1 MTHKWVYAFEEGDA
15 SMRNLL
21 GGKGCNLAEMTRI
34 GLPVP
39 PGFVVTT
46 EACIDY
52 MHTGKF
58 PEGMWDQVVKFMKDL
73 DQKTGKTF
81 GDDSNPLLVS
91 IRSGA
96 RESMPGMMDTILNV
110 GLTPGAVETM
120 AKKFGD
126 KRFAWDLY
134 RRLIQMFSKVVLGVD
149 GEPFEEIIEE
159 ERKKVGAKT
168 DAEMT
173 AEGWQRCAARFKQL
187 AEEHTGKPFPEDPYK
202 QLELGIEAVFESWN
216 GKRAIDYRNHYGYPH
231 TWGTAANI
239 VTMVYGNFADGKS
252 GTGVAFTRNPSTGEK
267 KFYGE
272 YLLNAQGEDVVSGA
286 RTPTEVSGLA
296 KEIPGAWNDLMNV
309 AGILEDHY
317 RETQDIEFTIEGG
330 KLWMLQTR
338 SGKRTAASAVK
349 IACDMVDEGLITEK
363 EAVARISP
371 DMIDQMLHPRFD
383 EAELKKATI
392 LATGLNASPGAA
404 VGKVYF
410 EADVA
415 EAKNKEGEAVILVRP
430 LTEPSDVHGM
440 LAARGILTSEG
451 GATSHAAVVARQ
463 LGKPAVVGCA
473 ELKID
478 VEAKMFEAN
487 GKIVKEGDFISLN
500 GAKGTVYLGK
510 MPVVAPNLEEQTE
523 LLKILGW
530 ADGMRRLMVWANADD
545 EQQASR
551 ARSYGAQGIG
561 LCRTEHMFLGDR
573 TQIFQDFILA
583 PDAESKQSALDKLA
597 VLQHD
602 DFYGIFRAMDGLPVI
617 IRLIDPPLHEFLPKR
632 DELMVDVAI
641 GHERGEDV
649 SHQEFLLRKADELA
663 EFNPMLGLRGIR
675 LGIML
680 PDVTVMQVRAIISAA
695 CDAAHD
701 GFDVHPEVMIPLT
714 SHINE
719 LKLLQGILE
728 DEARKV
734 MEEKG
739 ATVDYKFG
747 TMIEIPRA
755 ALTAGE
761 IATLAQFFS
770 FGTNDLTQMTYG
782 ISRDDAERHFL
793 LQYVEKGILPRNPFQ
808 TIDRD
813 GVGKLMKMCVE
824 AGRATR
830 ADLEV
835 GICGEHGGDPD
846 SIDFCHQIGLNYVS
860 CSPFR
865 VPVARLA
872 AAHAALREQ
881 GWDRLGELGIR
892 EPKSKKN

>member
-1 MTHKWVYAFEEGDA
+1 MAHKWVYSFEEGDA
-15 SMRNLL
+15 TMRNLL

-39 PGFVVTT
+39 PGFTVTT
-46 EACIDY
+46 EACIEH
-52 MHTGKF
+52 MNTGKF
-58 PEGMWDQVVKFMKDL
+58 PAGMWDQVREFMKDL
-73 DQKTGKTF
+73 NKKTGKEF
-81 GDDSNPLLVS
+81 GNDKNPLLVS

-120 AKKFGD
+120 GKKFGD
-126 KRFAWDLY
+126 MRFAWDLY
-134 RRLIQMFSKVVLGVD
+134 RRLIQMFSKVVLDVP
-149 GEPFEEIIEE
+149 GEDFEEIIEE
-159 ERKKVGAKT
+159 ERAAIGAKT

-173 AEGWQRCAARFKQL
+173 AEGWQKCAARFKKL
-187 AEEHTGKPFPEDPYK
+187 AETHTGQPFPEDPYK
-202 QLELGIEAVFESWN
+202 QLELGIEAVFQSWN
-216 GKRAIDYRNHYGYPH
+216 GKRAVDYRNHYGYPH
-231 TWGTAANI
+231 SWGTAANM

-296 KEIPGAWNDLMNV
+296 KEIPEAWKELMKV
-309 AGILEDHY
+309 ADILEDHY
-317 RETQDIEFTIEGG
+317 RETQDIEFTVESG

-338 SGKRTAASAVK
+338 SGKRTAASAAK
-349 IACDMVDEGLITEK
+349 IACDMVDEGLITPS
-363 EAVARISP
+363 EAVARLSP

-383 EAELKKATI
+383 DAALKKATV
-392 LATGLNASPGAA
+392 LAKGLNASPGAA

-410 EADVA
+410 DADTA
-415 EAKNKEGEAVILVRP
+415 EARTKEGEAVILVRP

-463 LGKPAVVGCA
+463 LGKPAVVGCS
-473 ELKID
+473 D
-478 VEAKMFEAN
+478 VRINVDEKFFVAD
-487 GKIVKEGDFISLN
+487 GTTVKEGEFISLN

-510 MPVVAPNLEEQTE
+510 IAVTAPKLEEQTE
-523 LLKILGW
+523 LLRVLGW
-530 ADGMRRLMVWANADD
+530 ADELRRLMVWANADD
-545 EQQASR
+545 EQQALR

-573 TQIFQDFILA
+573 TELFQNYILA
-583 PDAESKQSALDKLA
+583 PDADSKQKALDKLA

-649 SHQEFLLRKADELA
+649 AHKEFLLRKADELA

-695 CDAAHD
+695 CDAAKD

-714 SHINE
+714 SHVNE

-728 DEARKV
+728 EEARKV
-734 MEEKG
+734 MAEKK
-739 ATVDYKFG
+739 ANVDYKFG

-755 ALTAGE
+755 ALTASE

-793 LQYVEKGILPRNPFQ
+793 LQYVEKEILPKNPFQ

-830 ADLEV
+830 PDLEV

-846 SIDFCHQIGLNYVS
+846 SIDFCHSINLNYVS

-872 AAHAALREQ
+872 AAHAVLRER
-881 GWDRLGELGIR
+881 GWDRLGELGVR
-892 EPKSKKN
+892 DPKSTKN

>member
-1 MTHKWVYAFEEGDA
+1 MAYKWVYSFEEGDA
-15 SMRNLL
+15 SMRNLM

-39 PGFVVTT
+39 PGFTVTT
-46 EACIDY
+46 EACVDY
-52 MHTGKF
+52 MNTGKF
-58 PEGMWDQVVKFMKDL
+58 PEGMWQQVLDFMKDL
-73 DQKTGKTF
+73 NKKTGKEF
-81 GDDSNPLLVS
+81 GNDKNPLLVS

-110 GLTPGAVETM
+110 GLTPGAVETLGKEFKDM
-120 AKKFGD
+120 
-126 KRFAWDLY
+126 RFAWDLY
-134 RRLIQMFSKVVLGVD
+134 RRLIQMFSKVVLDVP
-149 GEPFEEIIEE
+149 GEEFEEIIND
-159 ERKKVGAKT
+159 ERAKAGAKT

-173 AEGWQRCAARFKQL
+173 EAGWKACATRFKAL
-187 AEEHTGKPFPEDPYK
+187 AVKHTGKPFPEKPYE
-202 QLELGIEAVFESWN
+202 QLELGIEAVFKSWN
-216 GKRAIDYRNHYGYPH
+216 GKRAVDYRNHYGYPH
-231 TWGTAANI
+231 TWGTACNI
-239 VTMVYGNFADGKS
+239 VTMVYGNFDDGAS

-286 RTPTEVSGLA
+286 RTPTEVSSLA

-309 AGILEDHY
+309 ANILEKHY
-317 RETQDIEFTIEGG
+317 RETQDIEFTIEHG

-338 SGKRTAASAVK
+338 SGKRTAASAIK
-349 IACDMVDEGLITEK
+349 IAVDMVEEGLISK
-363 EAVARISP
+363 QEAIARIAP
-371 DMIDQMLHPRFD
+371 EMIDQLLHPRFD
-383 EAELKKATI
+383 DKALKAVKP
-392 LATGLNASPGAA
+392 LAKGLNASPGAA

-410 EADVA
+410 DADTA
-415 EAKNKEGEAVILVRP
+415 EARTKEGEAVILVRL
-430 LTEPSDVHGM
+430 LTDPSDVHGM
-440 LAARGILTSEG
+440 LAAKGILTAQG

-463 LGKPAVVGCA
+463 LGKPCVAGCSEIVINEAEKVFQVGST
-473 ELKID
+473 
-478 VEAKMFEAN
+478 V
-487 GKIVKEGDFISLN
+487 VKEGDFISLD
-500 GAKGTVYLGK
+500 GAKGTVYAGK
-510 MPVVAPNLEEQTE
+510 IPVVAPRLEEQTE

-530 ADGMRRLMVWANADD
+530 ADELRRLMVWANADD
-545 EQQASR
+545 ETQASR

-573 TQIFQDFILA
+573 TQMFQDYILA
-583 PDAESKQSALDKLA
+583 PDVDTKTAALAKLG

-602 DFYGIFRAMDGLPVI
+602 DFYGIFRAMTGLPVI
-617 IRLIDPPLHEFLPKR
+617 IRLIDPPLHEFLPAH
-632 DELMVDVAI
+632 DELKVDVAI

-649 SHQEFLLRKADELA
+649 SHKEYLLRKADELA

-695 CDAAHD
+695 CDAAKD
-701 GFDVHPEVMIPLT
+701 GFDVHPEIMIPLT

-728 DEARKV
+728 EEAKSV
-734 MEEKG
+734 MAEKK
-739 ATVDYKFG
+739 AHVDYKFG

-755 ALTAGE
+755 AITAGE

-770 FGTNDLTQMTYG
+770 FGTNDLTQMTFG

-793 LQYVEKGILPRNPFQ
+793 LQYVEREILPKNPFQ

-813 GVGKLMKMCVE
+813 GVGQLMKMCVD

-830 ADLEV
+830 PDLEI

-846 SIDFCHQIGLNYVS
+846 SIDFCHKIGLNYVS

-872 AAHAALREQ
+872 AAQAVLRDQ
-881 GWDRLGELGIR
+881 GWTRMGELGVKD
-892 EPKSKKN
+892 PNAKS

>member
-1 MTHKWVYAFEEGDA
+1 MAHKWVYSFEEGDA
-15 SMRNLL
+15 TMRNLL

-39 PGFVVTT
+39 PGFTVTT
-46 EACIDY
+46 EACVEY
-52 MHTGKF
+52 MNTGQF
-58 PEGMWDQVVKFMKDL
+58 PAGMWDEVVAFMKDL
-73 DQKTGKTF
+73 NKKTGKEF
-81 GDDSNPLLVS
+81 GNDKNPLLVS

-120 AKKFGD
+120 GKKFGD
-126 KRFAWDLY
+126 MRFAWDLY
-134 RRLIQMFSKVVLGVD
+134 RRLIQMFSKVVLEVP
-149 GEPFEEIIEE
+149 GEAFEEIIEQVRAE
-159 ERKKVGAKT
+159 VGAKT

-173 AEGWQRCAARFKQL
+173 AAGWEKCAREFKKL
-187 AEEHTGKPFPEDPYK
+187 AEKHTGKPFPEEPYK
-202 QLELGIEAVFESWN
+202 QLELGIEAVFQSWN

-239 VTMVYGNFADGKS
+239 VTMVYGNFADGNS
-252 GTGVAFTRNPSTGEK
+252 GTGVAFTRNPATGEK

-272 YLLNAQGEDVVSGA
+272 YLLNAQGEDVVSGS
-286 RTPTEVSGLA
+286 RTPTEVSSLA
-296 KEIPGAWNDLMNV
+296 KEIPSAWDDLMKV
-309 AGILEDHY
+309 AQTLENHY
-317 RETQDIEFTIEGG
+317 REVQDIEFTVESG

-338 SGKRTAASAVK
+338 SGKRTAASALK
-349 IACDMVDEGLITEK
+349 IACDMVDEGLITKE
-363 EAVARISP
+363 EAVARIAP
-371 DMIDQMLHPRFD
+371 DMVDQMLHPRFAD
-383 EAELKKATI
+383 ADLKKATL
-392 LATGLNASPGAA
+392 LAKGLNASPGAA

-410 EADVA
+410 DADVA
-415 EAKNKEGEAVILVRP
+415 EAKSKEGEAVILVRP

-440 LAARGILTSEG
+440 LAAKGILTSEG

-463 LGKPAVVGCA
+463 LGKPAVVGCS
-473 ELKID
+473 EVRINLEEKY
-478 VEAKMFEAN
+478 FEAN
-487 GKIVKEGDFISLN
+487 GTTIKEGDFISLN
-500 GAKGTVYLGK
+500 GGKGTVYLGK
-510 MPVVAPNLEEQTE
+510 IPVSAPQLEEQTE
-523 LLKILGW
+523 LLRVLGW
-530 ADGMRRLMVWANADD
+530 ADEMRRLRVWANADD

-573 TQIFQDFILA
+573 TELFQNYILA
-583 PDAESKQSALDKLA
+583 PDADSKAAALAKLA
-597 VLQHD
+597 QLQHD

-632 DELMVDVAI
+632 DELMVDVAV

-649 SHQEFLLRKADELA
+649 SHKEFLLHKADELA

-695 CDAAHD
+695 CDATQD
-701 GFDVHPEVMIPLT
+701 GYDVHPEVMIPLT

-728 DEARKV
+728 EEAKQV
-734 MEEKG
+734 MAQKG
-739 ATVDYKFG
+739 VDVDYKFG

-793 LQYVEKGILPRNPFQ
+793 LQYVEREILPRNPFQ

-830 ADLEV
+830 PGLEV

-846 SIDFCHQIGLNYVS
+846 SIDFCHGIGLNYVS

-872 AAHAALREQ
+872 AAHAMLRER
-881 GWDRLGELGIR
+881 GWDRLGELGVR
-892 EPKSKKN
+892 EPKGKKN

>member
-1 MTHKWVYAFEEGDA
+1 MAKKWVYAFEEGDA
-15 SMRNLL
+15 TMRNLL

-34 GLPVP
+34 GIPVP
-39 PGFVVTT
+39 PGFTVTT
-46 EACIDY
+46 EACIEY

-58 PEGMWDQVVKFMKDL
+58 PEGMWDQVVEFMHDL
-73 DQKTGKTF
+73 NKKTGKVF

-110 GLTPGAVETM
+110 GLTPGAVQTM
-120 AKKFGD
+120 GQKFGD
-126 KRFAWDLY
+126 MRFAWDLY
-134 RRLIQMFSKVVLGVD
+134 RRLIQMFSKVVLDVP
-149 GEPFEEIIEE
+149 GEEFEEIIERVRE
-159 ERKKVGAKT
+159 EVGAKT

-173 AEGWQRCAARFKQL
+173 AAGWEKCAIEFKKL
-187 AEEHTGKPFPEDPYK
+187 AESHTGQAFPEDPYK
-202 QLELGIEAVFESWN
+202 QLELGIEAVFKSWN
-216 GKRAIDYRNHYGYPH
+216 GKRAVDYRNHYGYPH

-252 GTGVAFTRNPSTGEK
+252 GTGVAFTRNPATGEK

-286 RTPTEVSGLA
+286 RTPTEVSSLA
-296 KEIPGAWNDLMNV
+296 NEIPEAWAELMRV
-309 AGILEDHY
+309 ADILEKHY
-317 RETQDIEFTIEGG
+317 RETQDIEFTIENG

-349 IACDMVDEGLITEK
+349 IAVDMVAEGLITPA
-363 EAVARISP
+363 EAVARIAP

-383 EAELKKATI
+383 EEALKKTPV
-392 LATGLNASPGAA
+392 LAKGLNASPGAA

-410 EADVA
+410 DADTA
-415 EAKNKEGEAVILVRP
+415 EAKAKEGEPVILVRP

-440 LAARGILTSEG
+440 LAAKGILTAEG

-463 LGKPAVVGCA
+463 LGKPCVAGCT
-473 ELKID
+473 ELKINLD
-478 VEAKMFEAN
+478 QKFFRVN
-487 GKIVKEGDFISLN
+487 DTVVKEGDFISLN
-500 GAKGTVYLGK
+500 GGKGTVYVGK
-510 MPVVAPNLEEQTE
+510 IPVVAPKLEEQTD

-530 ADGMRRLMVWANADD
+530 ADEIRRLMVWANADD
-545 EQQASR
+545 EKQAAQ
-551 ARSYGAQGIG
+551 ARGYGAQGIG

-573 TQIFQDFILA
+573 TQLFQNFILA
-583 PDAESKQSALDKLA
+583 PDPDTKKAALDKLA
-597 VLQHD
+597 TLQHD
-602 DFYGIFRAMDGLPVI
+602 DFYGIFRAMTGLPVI

-632 DELMVDVAI
+632 EELMVEVAL
-641 GHERGEDV
+641 GHERKVDV
-649 SHQEFLLRKADELA
+649 SQQEFLLHKAEELA

-680 PDVTVMQVRAIISAA
+680 PEVTVMQVRAIISAA
-695 CDAAHD
+695 CDAAKD
-701 GFDVHPEVMIPLT
+701 GYDVHPEVMIPLT

-728 DEARKV
+728 EEARHV
-734 MEEKG
+734 MAEKG
-739 ATVDYKFG
+739 VEIDYKFG

-761 IATLAQFFS
+761 IAELAQFFS

-793 LQYVEKGILPRNPFQ
+793 LQYVEKGILPKNPFQ
-808 TIDRD
+808 PIDRD
-813 GVGKLMKMCVE
+813 GVGKLMKMCVD

-830 ADLEV
+830 SNLEV

-846 SIDFCHQIGLNYVS
+846 SIDFCHTIGLNYVS

-881 GWDRLGELGIR
+881 GWDRLGELGVR
-892 EPKSKKN
+892 APSK

>member
-1 MTHKWVYAFEEGDA
+1 MTNKWVYAFEEGDTT
-15 SMRNLL
+15 MRNLL

-39 PGFVVTT
+39 PGFTVTT

-52 MHTGKF
+52 MHNGKF
-58 PEGMWDQVVKFMKDL
+58 PEGMWDQVVQFMKDL
-73 DQKTGKTF
+73 DKKTGKTF

-126 KRFAWDLY
+126 QRFAWDLY
-134 RRLIQMFSKVVLGVD
+134 RRLIQMFSKVVLGVEGD
-149 GEPFEEIIEE
+149 PFEEIIEA
-159 ERKKVGAKT
+159 ERKKAGVKT
-168 DAEMT
+168 DAEMP
-173 AEGWQRCAARFKQL
+173 AEGWQTCAARFKQL

-202 QLELGIEAVFESWN
+202 QLELGIEAVFSSWN
-216 GKRAIDYRNHYGYPH
+216 GKRAVDYRNHYGYPH

-252 GTGVAFTRNPSTGEK
+252 GTGVAFTRNPATGER

-309 AGILEDHY
+309 SEILENHY
-317 RETQDIEFTIEGG
+317 RETQDIEFTIESG

-363 EAVARISP
+363 EAIARISP

-410 EADVA
+410 DADVA
-415 EAKNKEGEAVILVRP
+415 EAKNTEGEAVILVRP

-440 LAARGILTSEG
+440 LAAKGILTSEG

-463 LGKPAVVGCA
+463 LGKPAVVGCS

-478 VEAKMFEAN
+478 LEAKTFEAD

-510 MPVVAPNLEEQTE
+510 MPVVAPKLEEQTE

-530 ADGMRRLMVWANADD
+530 ADRIRRLMVWANADD

-583 PDAESKQSALDKLA
+583 PDAESKQTALDKLA

-641 GHERGEDV
+641 GRERGQDV
-649 SHQEFLLRKADELA
+649 SHQEFLLSKADELA

-695 CDAAHD
+695 CDAAKA

-739 ATVDYKFG
+739 VTVDYKFG

-761 IATLAQFFS
+761 VASLAQFFS
-770 FGTNDLTQMTYG
+770 FGTNDLTQMTFG

-793 LQYVEKGILPRNPFQ
+793 MQYVEKGILPKNPFQ

-830 ADLEV
+830 ANLEV

-846 SIDFCHQIGLNYVS
+846 SIDFCHQIGLDYVS

-872 AAHAALREQ
+872 AAHAILREQ

-892 EPKSKKN
+892 DPNRKKN